1 VPHGGFCYWHHH
13 KSLEFDGI
21 DFFNIY
27 NHYFKITLIYDMWYI
42 MFEYLIVVKIISK
55 TRLSCNYYT
64 NGQRMNNVYI
74 IHGSFG
80 DIVLS
85 HDLPLNVGCNFTYV

>member
-1 VPHGGFCYWHHH
+1 
-13 KSLEFDGI
+13 
-21 DFFNIY
+21 
-27 NHYFKITLIYDMWYI
+27 

-64 NGQRMNNVYI
+64 NGQRMNMYILTVYI

-80 DIVLS
+80 DIMLS
-85 HDLPLNVGCNFTYV
+85 HDLPWNVGCNFTYAN